1 MYWIIL
7 WILLVLG
14 LGFCLWFLWK
24 HVPRYAVLPVLLT
37 VAVNGLAYYMPKLI
51 PTGIPPVYMGLPID
65 ESIPFC
71 PEFIYIYVLAYF
83 QWAMG
88 WMLLAR
94 QERSFMNRRL
104 AGEWISKGICCLFF
118 ILLPTIMTRPV
129 PQGDSFAAFLTRCIY
144 KSDAPKN
151 LLPSIHCL
159 ESWLCFRNAL
169 RFKGV
174 PRWYLPLTALMT
186 LLVFASTLLVKQH
199 VLVDVPAGILAAE
212 LGLFLANKCRLGG
225 LIERLE
231 APFLKKQAA

>member
-1 MYWIIL
+1 MDIAGSRAGI
-7 WILLVLG
+7 
-14 LGFCLWFLWK
+14 
-24 HVPRYAVLPVLLT
+24 LPVVSVEECTPVCRAAGAADCGGKRPCLLC
-37 VAVNGLAYYMPKLI
+37 AKAHPYGD
-51 PTGIPPVYMGLPID
+51 PTGIYGAADRRKHSLLSGIYLYLCVGILSVGHGLD
-65 ESIPFC
+65 
-71 PEFIYIYVLAYF
+71 A
-83 QWAMG
+83 
-88 WMLLAR
+88 
-94 QERSFMNRRL
+94 
-104 AGEWISKGICCLFF
+104 AGPSGAVFYEPAAGGRMDKQRD
-118 ILLPTIMTRPV
+118 LLPVFYSSAYNHDTACASGGVLCGFSYPLHL
-129 PQGDSFAAFLTRCIY
+129 QKRC
-144 KSDAPKN
+144 AKN

-231 APFLKKQAA
+231 APFLNKQAA